1 MLDYRTETFLTLY
14 EEMNYRRTAERLQM
28 TQPGV
33 TQHIHYLENYY
44 GVKLFVYDGHQ
55 LLRTPEAELLKRH
68 IDSTRAAEH
77 DLRAGFAQTDML
89 HLRVGATKTIGEY
102 VLVPTVR
109 QFLKKENHQI
119 DLLVD
124 NTETLLAML
133 ERGELDF
140 AIIEGVFDKEKYP
153 HRL

>member
-55 LLRTPEAELLKRH
+55 LL
-68 IDSTRAAEH
+68 
-77 DLRAGFAQTDML
+77 
-89 HLRVGATKTIGEY
+89 
-102 VLVPTVR
+102 
-109 QFLKKENHQI
+109 
-119 DLLVD
+119 
-124 NTETLLAML
+124 
-133 ERGELDF
+133 ERP
-140 AIIEGVFDKEKYP
+140 KQSC
-153 HRL
+153 

>member
-33 TQHIHYLENYY
+33 TQHIHY

-77 DLRAGFAQTDML
+77 DLRAGFAQTDM
-89 HLRVGATKTIGEY
+89 RICGWEPPK
-102 VLVPTVR
+102 P
-109 QFLKKENHQI
+109 
-119 DLLVD
+119 
-124 NTETLLAML
+124 
-133 ERGELDF
+133 
-140 AIIEGVFDKEKYP
+140 
-153 HRL
+153 

>member
-1 MLDYRTETFLTLY
+1 M
-14 EEMNYRRTAERLQM
+14 
-28 TQPGV
+28 
-33 TQHIHYLENYY
+33 
-44 GVKLFVYDGHQ
+44 GHQ

-109 QFLKKENHQI
+109 QFLKKRKSP
-119 DLLVD
+119 D
-124 NTETLLAML
+124 
-133 ERGELDF
+133 
-140 AIIEGVFDKEKYP
+140 
-153 HRL
+153 